1 MTDPLLEIQYL
12 FLETCFVYNYIH
24 YQPIENVYTL
34 EPQITGGVGIIA
46 RVGHCNNKEGG
57 GGGVE
62 GLEKIV

>member
-34 EPQITGGVGIIA
+34 EPQIIGGVGIIA

-57 GGGVE
+57 EGGGWK
-62 GLEKIV
+62 GLKK